1 MDNQYVIKDS
11 RIIVLL
17 DRATDSQKDQQLR
30 VEALISLQQLIEN
43 EKQLLEFGLLE
54 KISVLIKDP
63 ISEIREWT
71 IDFFE
76 WVLCRGSVYNRLQ
89 KKECL
94 GKVLPIIEYIIN
106 FEELTAI
113 IKKVILLSAGIYS
126 LLFERICEN
135 QNDANSL
142 WNIATFIKIHIIRF
156 FDSDDTKQGIKI
168 GAIKFLQVVSTV
180 QSRHV
185 PDSLV
190 RPEEDISLS
199 LCPQSHPILNAFALE
214 KEAIS
219 IINGLYSLLNKESSN
234 VITAIINAL
243 GPVFRS
249 RPQYIYPLVN
259 IVLKWKKNPPT
270 HLSELQL
277 RSVKKAIK
285 IQLMTILRIPLFE
298 SLPFINEVFDAV
310 MILGGRNDPMK
321 FPRQFRR
328 LLYQKEGIDDGFR
341 TSGQRRN
348 RNNGSN
354 GLSFDPSQFSLP
366 FVVDVIHYALQ
377 AIPQERLLQAKQALQ
392 QREANIATRNLTS
405 QSNIKQT
412 REERKVRDP
421 RLEFQ
426 KESTPKS
433 PSPPPVVKTEEEEE
447 EEIIFM
453 STETSETLE
462 TKEPV
467 KPEIKY
473 EYDDDMEIEEFVP
486 ERNIEPEER
495 DEMEITEDSEKIEL
509 ISEDDEN
516 EQQEI
521 QDQLEDLEFESE
533 DQDLPPATPTFK
545 FQPYVLPPPETL
557 PEEQCQSFI
566 KTVLVNILEIESK
579 LSTEVKGTRS
589 NVVLTTLSNGKRLT
603 RTQLHV
609 MAVRLLTRGLEFPNE
624 ATEKTNNELREI
636 VVQHILED
644 FKNRMDFAL
653 TWLDEEWY
661 HDIVKQR
668 ADPSH
673 KSNYV
678 IWISRLLDRIIP
690 ALEDRVL
697 SQFLLDVP
705 ELVEDIVDR
714 IKIFCNDPDRRMLG
728 FSTLSELID
737 LRPPARSFCMKIL
750 LAYCL
755 HRDESTRTSAITVV
769 NKWYPDHSEISQ
781 TIELF
786 ALESLRQ
793 ICHEI
798 PPTLFDYHYHV
809 GGVDDTKETITKDD
823 ELEMRKWA
831 QQDVDRHIDLFLSLC
846 SKKNELFHELISV
859 YIQTPEPIQ
868 VMIRKNAQKIIDTIG
883 LTGLI
888 QLFRNFPNGAEDFVL
903 KMLVVFTN
911 KAGTPPSQLT
921 NTVKSVI
928 MQRNLDGRFLFPII
942 SYFEKDE
949 ISRYLPKVVSTLDA
963 TEKQRDIVKK
973 VFLKIVTPTNGVT
986 PITPSELLVSL
997 HQMDVPLKQS
1007 VEAIHTCFTLANI
1020 FNQQILGAVLQ
1031 HLSVQSE
1038 LPMTFMRTVTLSVR
1052 AHNALAG
1059 FVNDL
1064 LIRKVTDIWKNEV
1077 LRKGF
1082 ILYCTEFCLK
1092 IKPNN
1097 FKFLLQLPQ
1106 TQIQDILKQRDQ
1118 TLSKAL
1124 KRYVDNLKPEQRR
1137 GIPQYLLEIL
1147 ETVIIP

>member
-11 RIIVLL
+11 RILVLL

-54 KISVLIKDP
+54 KISVLIKDS

-76 WVLCRGSVYNRLQ
+76 
-89 KKECL
+89 
-94 GKVLPIIEYIIN
+94 
-106 FEELTAI
+106 
-113 IKKVILLSAGIYS
+113 
-126 LLFERICEN
+126 CEN
-135 QNDANSL
+135 QHDASSL
-142 WNIATFIKIHIIRF
+142 WNIATFIKIHIMRF

-168 GAIKFLQVVSTV
+168 SAIKFLQVVSTV
-180 QSRHV
+180 QSRH
-185 PDSLV
+185 V

-277 RSVKKAIK
+277 RSVKKTIK

-298 SLPFINEVFDAV
+298 SLPFINEVFDAII
-310 MILGGRNDPMK
+310 ILGGRNDPMK

-328 LLYQKEGIDDGFR
+328 LLYQKEGIEDGFR

-348 RNNGSN
+348 RNNGNN
-354 GLSFDPSQFSLP
+354 GLSFDPTQFSIP

-377 AIPQERLLQAKQALQ
+377 AIPQERLLQAKQTLQ
-392 QREANIATRNLTS
+392 QREANMATRNLLTPQTS
-405 QSNIKQT
+405 QQTNIKQT

-426 KESTPKS
+426 RESTPKS
-433 PSPPPVVKTEEEEE
+433 PSPPPVVKSEEE

-453 STETSETLE
+453 STETSETPE

-473 EYDDDMEIEEFVP
+473 EYDDDMEIEEFFPEKNIVP
-486 ERNIEPEER
+486 EEH
-495 DEMEITEDSEKIEL
+495 DEMEITEDSEKVES

-516 EQQEI
+516 DENEQSEI
-521 QDQLEDLEFESE
+521 QEDQLEDLEFESE

-545 FQPYVLPPPETL
+545 FQPYVLPPPENL
-557 PEEQCQSFI
+557 PEEQCQTFI

-661 HDIVKQR
+661 HDIVRQR
-668 ADPSH
+668 VDPSH

-769 NKWYPDHSEISQ
+769 NKWYPNHSEISQ

-809 GGVDDTKETITKDD
+809 GGVDDTKEIITKDD
-823 ELEMRKWA
+823 ELETRKWA

-846 SKKNELFHELISV
+846 SKKNELFNELISA
-859 YIQTPEPIQ
+859 YIRTPEPIQ

-883 LTGLI
+883 LNGLI
-888 QLFRNFPNGAEDFVL
+888 QLFRTFPNGAEDFVL
-903 KMLVVFTN
+903 KI
-911 KAGTPPSQLT
+911 QLT

-928 MQRNLDGRFLFPII
+928 TQRNLDGRFLFPII
-942 SYFEKDE
+942 SYFEKVR
-949 ISRYLPKVVSTLDA
+949 IVSTLDA

-1147 ETVIIP
+1147 ET